1 MKRIVTGKRIS
12 MGAAMAVT
20 TAAAALLFLQ
30 PESAADGMRK
40 GLNLCATVVIPSL
53 FPFLVVSAF
62 LIRSGLSARMGRF
75 LEPLTR
81 RLFSLPGCTA
91 APILMGMLGG
101 YPVGVKAA
109 AELYE
114 QGELTHAQSSRMI
127 CFCVNA
133 GPAFTIG
140 AVGAG
145 MLGSVQAGAVLYIS
159 QVIACLILGIA
170 ARFLIREKE
179 GDTAPVQ
186 SCQGRIPFRGVDAFV
201 ESVSES
207 CRSMMSIC
215 AFVALFSSAIEVL
228 SSVGILTA
236 LTAFVSPLLIA
247 CGMPFALADSVFP
260 ALLEVTSGCM
270 RASAAGAAGFIAV
283 NAVCG
288 WAGLSVHCQI
298 FSLTA
303 KAHPPR
309 LWFWAFRAAAAV
321 ISSIAAAV
329 LLSFLPETAAAVFA
343 PQQTAV
349 PHLFYSSASASAA
362 MLAFSGILLI
372 AVPIKTGAGKRG
384 AAVV

>member
-1 MKRIVTGKRIS
+1 MKRTMVKQRIS
-12 MGAAMAVT
+12 MGTALMLTVT
-20 TAAAALLFLQ
+20 AAALLFLN
-30 PESAADGMRK
+30 PESAANGMRS

-62 LIRSGLSARMGRF
+62 LIRSGLSARIGR
-75 LEPLTR
+75 LLGPVTR
-81 RLFSLPGCTA
+81 LLFGLPGCTA
-91 APILMGMLGG
+91 APVLMGMLGG

-114 QGELTHAQSSRMI
+114 QGQLTHAQSSRMI

-145 MLGSVQAGAVLYIS
+145 MLGSVQAGVVLYAA
-159 QVIACLILGIA
+159 QVITCLILGVA

-179 GDTAPVQ
+179 PEDAALLKE
-186 SCQGRIPFRGVDAFV
+186 SCRVPFRGVDAFV

-207 CRSMMSIC
+207 CKSMFHIC
-215 AFVALFSSAIEVL
+215 AFVALFSSAIEVMGA
-228 SSVGILTA
+228 VGILQA
-236 LTAFVSPLLIA
+236 LTSLAAPLLLA
-247 CGMPFALADSVFP
+247 CGMPFALVDAVFP

-270 RASAAGAAGFIAV
+270 RVSAAGTAGFIAV

-288 WAGLSVHCQI
+288 WAGLSVQCQI

-303 KAHPPR
+303 KAHPPK

-321 ISSIAAAV
+321 VSSVAAAW
-329 LLSFLPETAAAVFA
+329 LIQFLPDAAASVFA

-349 PHLFYSSASASAA
+349 PQLFYSSASASAA
-362 MLAFSGILLI
+362 MLAFSGILLVS
-372 AVPIKTGAGKRG
+372 VPVKTGTGKKRE
-384 AAVV
+384 AMV